1 MSVLRSRFV
10 VALALMCCAAL
21 VITAGS
27 PSDSLLP
34 VLWPVGLAS
43 VLLTVEHRTSQPVRW
58 AAIGAVAIVS
68 LAVGGL
74 SPAVAVVL
82 AAAVVAEAALTR
94 LLLVRWLGPRL
105 HLAEDRDVATYLL
118 GTAAGAA
125 VGALVLGLVAVLTGA
140 DDWAYAA
147 LATFLLHW
155 LSHLLLLGVVATAV
169 PSSCPRGT
177 SERWVGWAAIVG
189 LVAGS
194 HLASDQV
201 APLLV
206 VLPVLV
212 FPVLAWGALRAPL
225 RETSCQLV
233 AVGAALVASTSAGHG
248 VFSRLPGPSGPGGL
262 VPVALVVLAATLTC
276 LPLAVVVGRV
286 RTSAAEARITAAR
299 LENITAT
306 APGVA
311 LMELDATG
319 RIALVNPA
327 AECLLGPES
336 EVIGRRLDELGSPAP
351 VVTHTVRNHR
361 RASARDL
368 AATPQD
374 WRPHRAPGDE
384 VLLALS
390 LVAVESEDGD
400 VVGHVASAQDVTAR
414 LDAQRALRAALEAER
429 RAVAQLEEATA
440 TKDAFVSTV
449 SHELRTPLTSII
461 GWLEILTDDDS
472 VTRPAN
478 ERSALWK
485 IQSNSQRLLH
495 LIDSLL
501 LLSRLETTAGG
512 ADDPDAPT
520 DGPEATTVDLTEVVR
535 SATAAFL
542 PGGSRAQHWHQVVLH
557 LAPEPLLVRGHAD
570 QLGRLV
576 TELCENAVTYTPG
589 AGVVTVTLRSD
600 PAAGLVISVADTGVG
615 LSPSEAARV
624 FGRFVRG
631 SYAEEHAIQGA
642 GMGLSLSR
650 DIARKHGGGLTVT
663 SAPGK
668 GCTFSACLPPLVPPA
683 AVTHPEEAT
692 V

>member
-1 MSVLRSRFV
+1 MSVLRSRLV
-10 VALALMCCAAL
+10 VVLALMALAA
-21 VITAGS
+21 VVVAVAS
-27 PSDSLLP
+27 PSGSL
-34 VLWPVGLAS
+34 VATLWPVGLAS
-43 VLLTVEHRTSQPVRW
+43 VLLTVDHRASQPVRW
-58 AAIGAVAIVS
+58 TAIGVVALVS
-68 LAVGGL
+68 FAVGGL
-74 SPAVAVVL
+74 PVAVSVVL
-82 AAAVVAEAALTR
+82 SAGVVTEAGLTR
-94 LLLVRWLGPRL
+94 LLLVRRLGPRL
-105 HLAEDRDVATYLL
+105 DLAEDRDVASYLL

-125 VGALVLGLVAVLTGA
+125 AGGLVLGLAAALTGA
-140 DDWAYAA
+140 DDWAYVA
-147 LATFLLHW
+147 LAAFLLHW
-155 LSHLLLLGVVATAV
+155 LSHLLLLGVVARAV
-169 PSSCPRGT
+169 PSSCAQGT
-177 SERWVGWAAIVG
+177 TGRCVRWAVLLGLLVGSAIAGDQAAP
-189 LVAGS
+189 
-194 HLASDQV
+194 
-201 APLLV
+201 PLLAF
-206 VLPVLV
+206 PVLV

-225 RETSCQLV
+225 RETALQLV
-233 AVGAALVASTSAGHG
+233 VVGAALVVPTAAGRG
-248 VFSRLPGPSGPGGL
+248 LFSLLPGPPGPAEL
-262 VPVALVVLAATLTC
+262 VPVALAVLAATLTC
-276 LPLAVVVGRV
+276 LPLSVTVGRA
-286 RTSAAEARITAAR
+286 RTGAREAATTAAR

-327 AECLLGPES
+327 AANLLGPES
-336 EVIGRRLDELGSPAP
+336 EVVGRRLDELGSPQP
-351 VVTHTVRNHR
+351 VVTHRVRNHR
-361 RASARDL
+361 RASGRDL

-390 LVAVESEDGD
+390 LVAVESEDGE

-414 LDAQRALRAALEAER
+414 LHAEQALGAAREAER
-429 RAVAQLEEATA
+429 RVVAQLEEATA

-501 LLSRLETTAGG
+501 LLSRLETTGAGDDD
-512 ADDPDAPT
+512 ADAAT
-520 DGPEATTVDLTEVVR
+520 DGPEAATVDLTEVVR

-542 PGGSRAQHWHQVVLH
+542 PGGSKAQHWHQVVVH
-557 LAPEPLLVRGHAD
+557 LPSEPLPVRGHAD

-576 TELCENAVTYTPG
+576 TELCDNAVTYTPG
-589 AGVVTVTLRSD
+589 AGVVTVTLRAD

-631 SYAEEHAIQGA
+631 SYAEEHAIEGA

-668 GCTFSACLPPLVPPA
+668 GCTFTACLPPVVPP
-683 AVTHPEEAT
+683 PEAT
-692 V
+692 PAEEETG